1 MVRIL
6 IDTPFNDRKHY
17 IEAAGLSTDTK
28 PSEKIVTGSRYI
40 EVDSGTEYRFDEI
53 SGQWYEKEGVE
64 M

>member
-6 IDTPFNDRKHY
+6 VHNGFDEEKDY
-17 IEAAGLSTDTK
+17 IEAAGLSTDAK

-40 EVDSGTEYRFDEI
+40 EVDSGNEYRFDEV
-53 SGQWYEKEGVE
+53 SGQWYEKQGVE

>member
-17 IEAAGLSTDTK
+17 IEAAGLSTDAK

-40 EVDSGTEYRFDEI
+40 EVDSGNEYRFDEV
-53 SGQWYEKEGVE
+53 SGQWYEKKGVE